1 MKILNSLLLIVLGT
15 VTADRLA
22 DTRRQG
28 ESLYLPLEGESGL
41 VGDTDDYSL
50 VDQDYELGEYP
61 EVLEDLDYPAEIYD
75 EPKPEKRSRK
85 KCKYGKKSCKFKKAK
100 CVCTSKDATYK
111 FTMKKFKTIGGKRKI
126 EELPYEPEEPRYLD
140 QAPRWPRYI
149 ERRPVE
155 PRYLEQGP
163 SEPRYIE
170 QPPMEPYGPQDYP
183 AEPERPMIQYYDTET
198 GTDDIIDEMP
208 SVMEDFK
215 SVETMDDPKDMFVD
229 ISGGQGG
236 QQLPLA
242 TIGNGFYDKTVRV
255 KAEDSNDQKVREYE
269 YLRIKNVG
277 DREVEE
283 RHMDTPADARPEMS
297 YHKGV
302 VPAIEHSV
310 KNSFFGSLPSAENN
324 GVYPIGYPVETR
336 SIGTQTEPQFVQPQ
350 VLTPADKVQ
359 MKLEELRRRNEQLL
373 ASPASATPIPLKYPN
388 VTADELDRQKLEEKL
403 RKKMESADRIQR
415 KLEEVRRRND
425 QLLREGASRQPISTG
440 YYSTVNPALPPAP
453 APGDR
458 VQMKLDEVRRRNEQL
473 LASPASAIPIPLSYA
488 NGPVA
493 SAGGVLVNQ
502 STGAISE
509 GASLRGLKKRRK
521 SKKAKKAKKAKKSK
535 KNKKNKKSKA
545 MKNEEKM
552 RKKMEK
558 KRRREE
564 KKKAKI
570 AKKQAKK
577 RERERLDE
585 MKERERL
592 IEENLDEENEELEEG
607 QLAVSERA
615 RAAKRLQQQQG
626 LQHRRIGQAERNMQ
640 LRRQRQNQLED
651 RRRIQRLRREKMLM
665 GGPGRDLEDL
675 STSGSYEDEL
685 PRAPLFQDDFEED
698 DDE

>member
-1 MKILNSLLLIVLGT
+1 
-15 VTADRLA
+15 
-22 DTRRQG
+22 
-28 ESLYLPLEGESGL
+28 
-41 VGDTDDYSL
+41 
-50 VDQDYELGEYP
+50 
-61 EVLEDLDYPAEIYD
+61 
-75 EPKPEKRSRK
+75 
-85 KCKYGKKSCKFKKAK
+85 
-100 CVCTSKDATYK
+100 
-111 FTMKKFKTIGGKRKI
+111 MKKFKTIGGKRKI
-126 EELPYEPEEPRYLD
+126 EELPYEPEEPRY
-140 QAPRWPRYI
+140 
-149 ERRPVE
+149 
-155 PRYLEQGP
+155 
-163 SEPRYIE
+163 IE

-183 AEPERPMIQYYDTET
+183 AEPELPMIQYYDTET

-388 VTADELDRQKLEEKL
+388 
-403 RKKMESADRIQR
+403 
-415 KLEEVRRRND
+415 
-425 QLLREGASRQPISTG
+425 
-440 YYSTVNPALPPAP
+440 
-453 APGDR
+453 
-458 VQMKLDEVRRRNEQL
+458 QL

-577 RERERLDE
+577 RERERIDE

-675 STSGSYEDEL
+675 STSGSYDEDEL